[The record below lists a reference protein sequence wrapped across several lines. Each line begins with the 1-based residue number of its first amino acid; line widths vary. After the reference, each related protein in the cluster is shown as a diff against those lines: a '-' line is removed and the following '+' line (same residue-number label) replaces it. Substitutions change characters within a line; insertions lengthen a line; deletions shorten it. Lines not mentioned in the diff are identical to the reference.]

1 MGPPALATDGNG
13 KFLRPSDEVM
23 LQFFERYGDITGCC
37 AAPNFTLCIDL
48 DGSGTMNSL
57 SELRQLTTNLI
68 VKLGL
73 RIRVC
78 SLTRIPSYPDVL
90 AGWVQ
95 PDEIA
100 RLVEQQDE
108 NIDWDMGDFK
118 AWCCFVL
125 DSSYT
130 DALCWAGFLRCWVSR
145 HWSRLLFFFVAVL
158 K

>member
-90 AGWVQ
+90 AGCSQMRSPGSWNSRMKTSTGTW
-95 PDEIA
+95 EI
-100 RLVEQQDE
+100 
-108 NIDWDMGDFK
+108 
-118 AWCCFVL
+118 
-125 DSSYT
+125 
-130 DALCWAGFLRCWVSR
+130 
-145 HWSRLLFFFVAVL
+145 SRLGAASYWIRATLMRCAGQVF
-158 K
+158 